1 MDIDEIRRINIKAL
15 WEKQRSALIDACGM
29 QPAQFYNLR
38 DGAPDSKTGK
48 PRGMRKET
56 AWKIEDAAGVPRG
69 YLDKLH
75 AAPSEEN
82 TEEAP
87 NLIDDVRIPVVGEV
101 QGGDD
106 GYLEELEYPVG
117 HGEGYVLYPSKD
129 KNAFALRVRG
139 ESMHPRYRSGE
150 FVIVEPSIQPQPG
163 EDVVVSCKNGR
174 KMLKVFNWER
184 DDEAQFLSI
193 NNGFAPITLKLNE
206 IQSIFLVSGRA
217 SRRAFYKN

>member
-1 MDIDEIRRINIKAL
+1 
-15 WEKQRSALIDACGM
+15 M

-75 AAPSEEN
+75 TESDEN
-82 TEEAP
+82 AEEAP
-87 NLIDDVRIPVVGEV
+87 DLIHDAKIPVVGEV

-117 HGEGYVLYPSKD
+117 HGDGFVLYPSKD
-129 KNAFALRVRG
+129 KSAFALRVRG

-150 FVIVEPSIQPQPG
+150 FVIVEPSIEPQPG

-174 KMLKVFNWER
+174 KMLKVFAWRQE
-184 DDEAQFLSI
+184 DEAQFLSI
-193 NNGFAPITLKLNE
+193 NNGFAPITLKLDE
-206 IQSIFLVSGRA
+206 INSICLVSGRA
-217 SRRAFYKN
+217 SRRAFYKD